1 MRRFSKR
8 PERRL
13 RGALLALTLLLPCL
27 AVPPAGAGAASSS
40 AGAPTASDP
49 FQDALLRELN
59 RVRTGRKLPAVR
71 ADRGLGGAAAR
82 HSRDMARRRYFAH
95 GPWTTRVKAASGRA
109 RSVGEVIGW
118 ISAGNATGEAA
129 WMVRSWMGSP
139 PHRAVL
145 LGRGFH
151 RVGIGR
157 ATGALGGRP
166 ASLYTADFASS
177 R

>member
-1 MRRFSKR
+1 M
-8 PERRL
+8 
-13 RGALLALTLLLPCL
+13 LALALLLPGL
-27 AVPPAGAGAASSS
+27 AAPADAVAG
-40 AGAPTASDP
+40 GGDP
-49 FQDALLRELN
+49 FRDALLRELN
-59 RVRTGRKLPAVR
+59 RVRAQHALPAVR
-71 ADRGLGGAAAR
+71 ADRGLGGAAGA
-82 HSRDMARRRYFAH
+82 HSRDRARRRYFSH